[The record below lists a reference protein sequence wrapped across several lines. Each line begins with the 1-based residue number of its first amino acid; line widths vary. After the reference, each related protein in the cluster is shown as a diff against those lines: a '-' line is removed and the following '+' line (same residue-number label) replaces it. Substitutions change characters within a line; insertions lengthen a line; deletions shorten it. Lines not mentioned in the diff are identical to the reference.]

1 MAISED
7 IKILKDVIHDRD
19 SLSER
24 DFKAIENILHRVEE
38 LEHECKWCIIRSEL
52 SDYINMTEKLE
63 KENAE
68 LKAMLKNRI
77 KYTQELEQDL
87 FENCSNYVVPK
98 SVIREKIDK
107 LEREF
112 HFFAGREHAEW
123 QDGEF
128 DGEVCDDLALQI
140 GTLKKLLGE

>member
-98 SVIREKIDK
+98 AKIKEKI
-107 LEREF
+107 E
-112 HFFAGREHAEW
+112 
-123 QDGEF
+123 
-128 DGEVCDDLALQI
+128 DLSQI
-140 GTLKKLLGE
+140 GEYCGKYYRDFSIKILKELLGE